1 MKLIREHNDFDW
13 VNNDNNLN
21 GVKIK
26 TPVGKTVITII
37 DDGGRT
43 VLLTWGEGGRYSTEY
58 DRKTVESFIAR
69 GTWTLTESTDDFD
82 WIRDHTVNPFMEND
96 YVVVFIPKGTN
107 LKYIEQLFDLVKS
120 SGVETSNMSMTLQRV
135 LHYAKTEEDTFIFTS
150 RLTEHTQSRFDEKRM
165 FYGHGRRLFEAYKW
179 DNVSDEVVN
188 KSKYDEY
195 LISNIIKPNNL
206 TESDDFDWIRDT
218 VPAID
223 EYNPPKRGDVLIC
236 LPGYHADPDEQSE
249 LDDPEAAGFGYAN
262 GRIIVV
268 GEVEPNLHYPEGKR
282 IVVWPDEEKSK
293 LYWHDDNVCEECGI
307 YGLALT
313 YYMGDKLNE
322 SDDFDWIRD
331 IEPGIE
337 LKPRTMYYFEPKL
350 TVDEVERFANVISN
364 SDYIKNWMLTK
375 VISRMSGD
383 RQGDNMSY
391 FVTSDSI
398 DELVAGWCLTS
409 NPHSMSRS
417 TYRDYD
423 FVDARNEFNF

>member
-1 MKLIREHNDFDW
+1 MKLIREQDDFNW
-13 VNNDNNLN
+13 INNDNNLD

-43 VLLTWGEGGRYSTEY
+43 VLLTWGEGGRYSSEY

-135 LHYAKTEEDTFIFTS
+135 LHYTRTEEDTFIFTS
-150 RLTEHTQSRFDEKRM
+150 RLTGFDEKRM

-179 DNVSDEVVN
+179 DNVSDEVAN

-195 LISNIIKPNNL
+195 LISNIIKPNKL
-206 TESDDFDWIRDT
+206 T
-218 VPAID
+218 
-223 EYNPPKRGDVLIC
+223 
-236 LPGYHADPDEQSE
+236 
-249 LDDPEAAGFGYAN
+249 
-262 GRIIVV
+262 
-268 GEVEPNLHYPEGKR
+268 
-282 IVVWPDEEKSK
+282 
-293 LYWHDDNVCEECGI
+293 
-307 YGLALT
+307 
-313 YYMGDKLNE
+313 E

-337 LKPRTMYYFEPKL
+337 LKPNTMYYFEPKL

-398 DELVAGWCLTS
+398 DELVVGWCLTS

>member
-43 VLLTWGEGGRYSTEY
+43 VTLTWGEGAKYSTEY

-82 WIRDHTVNPFMEND
+82 WMRGDIETPLNHFKHLGYKWEDVVGFNVRISENSRFYSYNDEDNPIDEIGFITD
-96 YVVVFIPKGTN
+96 Y
-107 LKYIEQLFDLVKS
+107 KS
-120 SGVETSNMSMTLQRV
+120 SDDSLPIEVKWPGQR
-135 LHYAKTEEDTFIFTS
+135 FGGSFTNS
-150 RLTEHTQSRFDEKRM
+150 YHWNDLI
-165 FYGHGRRLFEAYKW
+165 
-179 DNVSDEVVN
+179 VVN
-188 KSKYDEY
+188 RG
-195 LISNIIKPNNL
+195 NN
-206 TESDDFDWIRDT
+206 
-218 VPAID
+218 
-223 EYNPPKRGDVLIC
+223 
-236 LPGYHADPDEQSE
+236 
-249 LDDPEAAGFGYAN
+249 
-262 GRIIVV
+262 
-268 GEVEPNLHYPEGKR
+268 
-282 IVVWPDEEKSK
+282 
-293 LYWHDDNVCEECGI
+293 
-307 YGLALT
+307 
-313 YYMGDKLNE
+313 LNE
-322 SDDFDWIRD
+322 SDDFEWIRD

-364 SDYIKNWMLTK
+364 SDYLKNWMLTK

-423 FVDARNEFNF
+423 MVDARNEFNF

>member
-1 MKLIREHNDFDW
+1 LD
-13 VNNDNNLN
+13 

-26 TPVGKTVITII
+26 TPVGKAVITII

-43 VLLTWGEGGRYSTEY
+43 VLLTWGEGGRYSSEY

-107 LKYIEQLFDLVKS
+107 PKYIEQLFGLVKS

-206 TESDDFDWIRDT
+206 TESDDFDWIRD
-218 VPAID
+218 
-223 EYNPPKRGDVLIC
+223 
-236 LPGYHADPDEQSE
+236 
-249 LDDPEAAGFGYAN
+249 
-262 GRIIVV
+262 
-268 GEVEPNLHYPEGKR
+268 
-282 IVVWPDEEKSK
+282 
-293 LYWHDDNVCEECGI
+293 
-307 YGLALT
+307 
-313 YYMGDKLNE
+313 
-322 SDDFDWIRD
+322 

-337 LKPRTMYYFEPKL
+337 LKPNTMYYFEPKL

-364 SDYIKNWMLTK
+364 SDYLKNWMLTK

-383 RQGDNMSY
+383 RLGDNMSY
-391 FVTSDSI
+391 FVTNDSI
-398 DELVAGWCLTS
+398 DEMVSGWCLTS
-409 NPHSMSRS
+409 NPHQAI
-417 TYRDYD
+417 RDMYDGYD
-423 FVDARNEFNF
+423 FVDARKRFNF

>member
-43 VLLTWGEGGRYSTEY
+43 VLLTWGEGGRYSSEY

-69 GTWTLTESTDDFD
+69 GTWTLTEST
-82 WIRDHTVNPFMEND
+82 
-96 YVVVFIPKGTN
+96 
-107 LKYIEQLFDLVKS
+107 
-120 SGVETSNMSMTLQRV
+120 
-135 LHYAKTEEDTFIFTS
+135 
-150 RLTEHTQSRFDEKRM
+150 
-165 FYGHGRRLFEAYKW
+165 
-179 DNVSDEVVN
+179 
-188 KSKYDEY
+188 
-195 LISNIIKPNNL
+195 
-206 TESDDFDWIRDT
+206 DDFDWIRDT

-236 LPGYHADPDEQSE
+236 LPGYHADPNEQSE

-293 LYWHDDNVCEECGI
+293 LYWHDDNVCEDCGI

-337 LKPRTMYYFEPKL
+337 LKPNTMYYFEPKL

-364 SDYIKNWMLTK
+364 SDYLKNWMLTK

-383 RQGDNMSY
+383 RLGDNMSY
-391 FVTSDSI
+391 FVTNDSI
-398 DELVAGWCLTS
+398 DEMVSGWCLTS
-409 NPHSMSRS
+409 NPHQAI
-417 TYRDYD
+417 RDMYDGYD
-423 FVDARNEFNF
+423 FVDARKRFNF